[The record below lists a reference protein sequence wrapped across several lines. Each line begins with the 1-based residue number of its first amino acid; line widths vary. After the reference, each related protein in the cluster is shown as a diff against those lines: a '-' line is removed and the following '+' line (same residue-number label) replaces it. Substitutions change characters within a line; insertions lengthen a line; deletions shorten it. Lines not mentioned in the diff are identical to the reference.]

1 MRIFLTGATG
11 WIGSVIAEELIGA
24 DHSVL
29 GLIRSDDDA
38 ARLGQ
43 GVDPLIGSLGDVA
56 ALREAAEG
64 ADSVIHTA
72 FGSGFDDYAKL
83 SQEDV
88 EAIEAFGDAYA
99 GSHRPILV
107 THGLCTLPDGHVFT
121 EEDRPGIIPAYPRAS
136 EQTAFRLAERGIHAS
151 TVRPAR
157 SVHGVGETHG
167 FVPQFAELARA
178 KGVSAYVGDGRGLW
192 PACHRRDVARVY
204 RLAIERGA
212 RGEAYHAVAEQVTF
226 RAMAEAI
233 GRQVSVPVASITAG
247 AAAEHF
253 GSLAIWVTGG
263 GEVSSELTR
272 QRLGWEPQEVGFI
285 ADIDRSA
292 YLAQGERP

>member
-11 WIGSVIAEELIGA
+11 WIGSVIAEELIGVG
-24 DHSVL
+24 HLVR
-29 GLIRSDDDA
+29 GLVRSDDDA
-38 ARLGQ
+38 ARLVK
-43 GVDPLIGSLGDVA
+43 GVDPLLGSLDDVA
-56 ALREAAEG
+56 ALREAAQG
-64 ADSVIHTA
+64 ADGVIHTA

-83 SQEDV
+83 SREDV
-88 EAIEAFGDAYA
+88 DAIEAFGDAYA
-99 GSHRPILV
+99 GSQRPILV
-107 THGLCTLPDGHVFT
+107 THGLGTLPDGHVFT

-151 TVRPAR
+151 AVRPAR

-167 FVPQFAELARA
+167 FVPQFAGLARA
-178 KGVSAYVGDGRGLW
+178 KGVSAYVGDGQGFW

-233 GRQVSVPVASITAG
+233 GRQVGVPVKSITADE
-247 AAAEHF
+247 AAEHF
-253 GSLAIWVTGG
+253 GGLAIWVTGG

-272 QRLGWEPQEVGFI
+272 QRLGWVPQEVGFL
-285 ADIDRSA
+285 ADIDRPD
-292 YLAQGERP
+292 YFTQGE